1 MPRTSSTTECDPA
14 LSTGY
19 HAPRRRRQRTPS
31 RILAHRGPFTMLAH
45 SDIARSMAT
54 SPHGRF
60 VQLLIS
66 PHARVVK
73 SATDGSWSLTG
84 TKNVKKTKKAK
95 NFGKNRLR
103 RPV

>member
-1 MPRTSSTTECDPA
+1 
-14 LSTGY
+14 
-19 HAPRRRRQRTPS
+19 
-31 RILAHRGPFTMLAH
+31 
-45 SDIARSMAT
+45 MAT

-73 SATDGSWSLTG
+73 SATNWIWSLTG

-95 NFGKNRLR
+95 KEEKTGLGCLRPVSPERLR
-103 RPV
+103 VVQ

>member
-1 MPRTSSTTECDPA
+1 
-14 LSTGY
+14 
-19 HAPRRRRQRTPS
+19 
-31 RILAHRGPFTMLAH
+31 
-45 SDIARSMAT
+45 MAT

-73 SATDGSWSLTG
+73 SATNWIWSLTG

-95 NFGKNRLR
+95 KRKK
-103 RPV
+103 PA